1 MIKKYCALFLGF
13 ACYLWPCGC
22 VSLQYPGTERRI
34 SSSQIAK
41 DQVDIIKSVILN
53 EGYVRTSEDDHRSC
67 VNYVSGIDC
76 VIRTRYGKIIPAAR
90 ANGTVHVGLA
100 YKETEPPTRFYRGLA
115 IYIADVDRGS
125 VPETNVEI
133 DRIEGILY
141 EKLLELVGKENVV
154 RGDREDTAL
163 QRPGFYAPY
172 VGRPPPR

>member
-1 MIKKYCALFLGF
+1 MIKGYCVLFLGLT
-13 ACYLWPCGC
+13 CYLWPCGC
-22 VSLQYPGTERRI
+22 ASLQYPGTEKKL
-34 SSSQIAK
+34 SSSQISK

-67 VNYVSGIDC
+67 VHYTSRIDC
-76 VIRTRYGKIIPAAR
+76 VIRTRYGKIIPAAK
-90 ANGTVHVGLA
+90 ANGNVHVGLT

-115 IYIADVDRGS
+115 IYIADIDRGS
-125 VPETNVEI
+125 VPEINAEI

-154 RGDREDTAL
+154 RGDRKETTP
-163 QRPGFYAPY
+163 QKSTIHAPY